1 LKASEVVAA
10 LAIDEGNIYSY
21 IGICQAKKQLP
32 KKIRPDSIL
41 RKLLY
46 NGFKIHPARRTMD
59 EYLVGMP
66 LRARE

>member
-1 LKASEVVAA
+1 MRE
-10 LAIDEGNIYSY
+10 IYIPIWEY
-21 IGICQAKKQLP
+21 VKRKKQLP

>member
-1 LKASEVVAA
+1 MSSEK
-10 LAIDEGNIYSY
+10 N
-21 IGICQAKKQLP
+21 QLP
-32 KKIRPDSIL
+32 KKIRPHSIL

-46 NGFKIHPARRTMD
+46 NGFKIHPPRRTMD